1 MASGVDARRHGPR
14 AYRARMPADLIRIVS
29 RDSPM
34 ALAQVERVR
43 AELAALHPG
52 IRTTVLPVKT
62 TGDKWMGDLSQVE
75 GKGAFTKEVDAAILA
90 GEADLAVHCV
100 KDVPADRPLP
110 AGTVFAAFLERDD
123 IRDALIH
130 PGGLT
135 LDRLPPGTRVGT
147 SSVRRIA
154 QLAAAYPHVEC
165 VPMRGNANR
174 RLEKLAAGEADAL
187 LLAVAGLHRIGRA
200 DVITQIVPVDT
211 LMPPIGAGVLALQCR
226 EDDTGLIDTVSAL
239 GHPDTH
245 RETVAERMLLHV
257 LQGHCNSPIAGYA
270 RAERGGDL
278 SLRACVFSPDG
289 KEVLNA
295 HEWAG
300 RLDPATLG
308 TSVAV
313 ALLRQGARELIDS
326 IPH

>member
-1 MASGVDARRHGPR
+1 MTASE
-14 AYRARMPADLIRIVS
+14 LIRIVS

-52 IRTTVLPVKT
+52 IRTEVVPVKT
-62 TGDKWMGDLSQVE
+62 TGDKWMGDLAKVE
-75 GKGAFTKEVDAAILA
+75 GKGAFTKEVDAALLA
-90 GEADLAVHCV
+90 GQADLAVHCV
-100 KDVPADRPLP
+100 KDIPADRPLP
-110 AGTVFAAFLERDD
+110 AGTVFAAFLKRDD
-123 IRDALIH
+123 IRDALVH

-135 LDRLPPGTRVGT
+135 LDELPDGTRIGT

-154 QLAAAYPHVEC
+154 QLAASHPHLSC

-174 RLEKLAAGEADAL
+174 RLDKLAAGDADAL
-187 LLAVAGLHRIGRA
+187 LLAVSGLERINRPDVISEVLPA
-200 DVITQIVPVDT
+200 DVM
-211 LMPPIGAGVLALQCR
+211 MPPIGAGILALQCR

-245 RETVAERMLLHV
+245 REATAERMFLHV
-257 LQGHCNSPIAGYA
+257 LQGHCNSPIAGFA
-270 RAERGGDL
+270 KVGQGGEL
-278 SLRACVFSPDG
+278 SLRACVFTPDG
-289 KEVLNA
+289 KTVLNA

-308 TSVAV
+308 TAVAV
-313 ALLRQGARELIDS
+313 TLLRQGARELIDS

>member
-1 MASGVDARRHGPR
+1 MSVPE
-14 AYRARMPADLIRIVS
+14 LIRIVS

-43 AELAALHPG
+43 AELAVLHPQV
-52 IRTTVLPVKT
+52 RTEVVPVKT
-62 TGDKWMGDLSQVE
+62 TGDKWMGDLSLVE
-75 GKGAFTKEVDAAILA
+75 GKGAFTKEVDAALLA

-110 AGTVFAAFLERDD
+110 AGTTFAAFLKRDD
-123 IRDALIH
+123 IRDALVH

-135 LDRLPPGTRVGT
+135 LDELPPGTRIGT
-147 SSVRRIA
+147 SSVRRVA
-154 QLAAAYPHVEC
+154 QLAAMHPELQC
-165 VPMRGNANR
+165 VPFRGNVNR

-187 LLAVAGLHRIGRA
+187 LVAMSGLERIDRL
-200 DVITQIVPVDT
+200 DVISEVLSPEAM
-211 LMPPIGAGVLALQCR
+211 MPPIGAGILALQCR
-226 EDDTGLIDTVSAL
+226 EGDTDVIDTVSAL
-239 GHPDTH
+239 GHPETH
-245 RETVAERMLLHV
+245 REATAERMFLHV
-257 LQGHCNSPIAGYA
+257 LQGHCNSPISGYA
-270 RAERGGDL
+270 QVDRSGEL
-278 SLRACVFSPDG
+278 SLRACVFTPDG
-289 KEVLNA
+289 KTRLNA

-313 ALLRQGARELIDS
+313 ALLRQGAREIIDG

>member
-1 MASGVDARRHGPR
+1 MSVPE
-14 AYRARMPADLIRIVS
+14 LIRIVS

-43 AELAALHPG
+43 AELAVLHPHV
-52 IRTTVLPVKT
+52 RTEVVPVKT
-62 TGDKWMGDLSQVE
+62 TGDKWMGALSQVE
-75 GKGAFTKEVDAAILA
+75 GKGAFTKEVDAALLA
-90 GEADLAVHCV
+90 GEADLAVHCM

-110 AGTVFAAFLERDD
+110 AGTTFAAFLKRDD

-135 LDRLPPGTRVGT
+135 LDELPAGTRIGT
-147 SSVRRIA
+147 SSVRRVA
-154 QLAAAYPHVEC
+154 QLAATHPELEC
-165 VPMRGNANR
+165 VPFRGNVNR

-187 LLAVAGLHRIGRA
+187 LVAMSGLERIDRC
-200 DVITQIVPVDT
+200 DVISEV
-211 LMPPIGAGVLALQCR
+211 LSAEAMMPPIGAGILALQCR
-226 EDDTGLIDTVSAL
+226 EGDTDVIDTISAL
-239 GHPDTH
+239 GHPETH
-245 RETVAERMLLHV
+245 REATAERMFLHV

-270 RAERGGDL
+270 QVDRSGEL
-278 SLRACVFSPDG
+278 SLRACVFTPDG
-289 KEVLNA
+289 KTRLNA

-313 ALLRQGARELIDS
+313 ALLRQGAREIIDG

>member
-1 MASGVDARRHGPR
+1 MAVPE
-14 AYRARMPADLIRIVS
+14 LIRIVS

-43 AELAALHPG
+43 AELAALHPEV
-52 IRTTVLPVKT
+52 RTEVVPVKT
-62 TGDKWMGDLSQVE
+62 TGDKWLGDLAKVE
-75 GKGAFTKEVDAAILA
+75 GKGAFTKEVDAALLA
-90 GEADLAVHCV
+90 GAADLAVHCV

-110 AGTVFAAFLERDD
+110 AGTVFAAFLKRDD
-123 IRDALIH
+123 IRDALVH

-135 LDRLPPGTRVGT
+135 LDELPPGTRIGT
-147 SSVRRIA
+147 SSVRRVA
-154 QLAAAYPHVEC
+154 QLAASHPHLTC
-165 VPMRGNANR
+165 VPFRGNDNR

-187 LLAVAGLHRIGRA
+187 LLAVAGLERIGRQ
-200 DVITQIVPVDT
+200 DVISEVLAPETM
-211 LMPPIGAGVLALQCR
+211 MPPIGAGILALQCR
-226 EDDTGLIDTVSAL
+226 EGDAELIDAVSGL
-239 GHPDTH
+239 GDPDTH
-245 RETVAERMLLHV
+245 REATAERMFLHV

-270 RAERGGDL
+270 RVDHGGEL
-278 SLRACVFSPDG
+278 ALRACVFTPDG
-289 KEVLNA
+289 KTRLNA

-313 ALLRQGARELIDS
+313 SLLRQGAREIIDG

>member
-1 MASGVDARRHGPR
+1 MATA
-14 AYRARMPADLIRIVS
+14 LIRIVS

-43 AELAALHPG
+43 AELGALHPG
-52 IRTTVLPVKT
+52 IRTEVVPVKT
-62 TGDKWMGDLSQVE
+62 TGDKWMGDLSAVE
-75 GKGAFTKEVDAAILA
+75 GKGAFTKEVDQALLA

-100 KDVPADRPLP
+100 KDIPADRPLP
-110 AGTVFAAFLERDD
+110 AGTTFAAFLKRDD
-123 IRDALIH
+123 VRDALIH
-130 PGGLT
+130 PAGLH
-135 LDRLPPGTRVGT
+135 LDQLPPGTRVGT

-154 QLAAAYPHVEC
+154 QLAASHPHLDC

-187 LLAVAGLHRIGRA
+187 LLAASGLERIGRT
-200 DVITQIVPVDT
+200 DVITEVLSPET
-211 LMPPIGAGVLALQCR
+211 MCPPIGAGVLALQCR
-226 EDDTGLIDTVSAL
+226 EGDSDLIDLVSEL
-239 GHPDTH
+239 GDPATH
-245 RETVAERMLLHV
+245 RETTAERMFLHV

-270 RAERGGDL
+270 QTEGNGEL
-278 SLRACVFSPDG
+278 SLRAKVFTPDG
-289 KEVLNA
+289 KTVLNA

-313 ALLRQGARELIDS
+313 ALLRQGARELIDG
-326 IPH
+326 IAH

>member
-1 MASGVDARRHGPR
+1 MAP
-14 AYRARMPADLIRIVS
+14 DLIRIVS

-43 AELAALHPG
+43 AELAAVHPNVE
-52 IRTTVLPVKT
+52 TTVLPVKT

-75 GKGAFTKEVDAAILA
+75 GKGAFTKEVDAALLA

-110 AGTVFAAFLERDD
+110 AGTVFAAFLRRDD

-135 LDRLPPGTRVGT
+135 LDELPAGTRIGT

-154 QLAAAYPHVEC
+154 QLAASHPHLDC
-165 VPMRGNANR
+165 VPIRGNANR
-174 RLEKLAAGEADAL
+174 RLAKLEAGEADAL
-187 LLAVAGLHRIGRA
+187 LLAVAGLERIGRT
-200 DVITQIVPVDT
+200 DVITEILSPDV
-211 LMPPIGAGVLALQCR
+211 MIPPIGAGVLALQCR
-226 EDDTGLIDTVSAL
+226 EDDTDLIDLISGL
-239 GHPDTH
+239 GDQDAY
-245 RETVAERMLLHV
+245 RETEAERMFLHV

-270 RAERGGDL
+270 RVGGSGEL
-278 SLRACVFSPDG
+278 SLRATVFSPDG
-289 KEVLNA
+289 KVMLHA

-313 ALLRQGARELIDS
+313 ALLRQGARELIDG

>member
-1 MASGVDARRHGPR
+1 MATA
-14 AYRARMPADLIRIVS
+14 LIRIVS

-43 AELAALHPG
+43 AELGALHPG
-52 IRTTVLPVKT
+52 IRTEVVPVKT
-62 TGDKWMGDLSQVE
+62 TGDTWMGDLSAVE
-75 GKGAFTKEVDAAILA
+75 GKGAFTKEVDQALLA

-100 KDVPADRPLP
+100 KDIPADRPLP
-110 AGTVFAAFLERDD
+110 AGTTFAAFLRRDD

-130 PGGLT
+130 PAGLR
-135 LDRLPPGTRVGT
+135 LGELPPGTRVGT
-147 SSVRRIA
+147 SSVRRSA
-154 QLAAAYPHVEC
+154 QLAASHPHLVC

-187 LLAVAGLHRIGRA
+187 LLAASGLERIGRT
-200 DVITQIVPVDT
+200 DVITEVLSTEV
-211 LMPPIGAGVLALQCR
+211 MCPPIGAGVLALQCR
-226 EDDTGLIDTVSAL
+226 EGDTGLIDLVSGL
-239 GHPDTH
+239 GDPATH
-245 RETVAERMLLHV
+245 RETTAERMFLHV

-270 RAERGGDL
+270 QAEGSGEL
-278 SLRACVFSPDG
+278 SLRAKVFTPDG
-289 KEVLNA
+289 KTVLNA

-313 ALLRQGARELIDS
+313 ALLRQGARELIDG
-326 IPH
+326 IAH

>member
-1 MASGVDARRHGPR
+1 MSS
-14 AYRARMPADLIRIVS
+14 DLIRIVS

-43 AELAALHPG
+43 AELAALHPDVK
-52 IRTTVLPVKT
+52 TTVLPVKT

-75 GKGAFTKEVDAAILA
+75 GKGAFTKEVDAALLA

-110 AGTVFAAFLERDD
+110 AGTTFAAFLTRDD

-135 LDRLPPGTRVGT
+135 LDELPAGTRIGT

-154 QLAAAYPHVEC
+154 QLSASHPHLEC

-174 RLEKLAAGEADAL
+174 RLEKLEAGEADAL
-187 LLAVAGLHRIGRA
+187 LLAVAGLERIGRA
-200 DVITQIVPVDT
+200 DVITEILSPEVMV
-211 LMPPIGAGVLALQCR
+211 PPIGAGVLALQCR
-226 EDDTGLIDTVSAL
+226 EGDKDLIDLVSDL
-239 GHPDTH
+239 GDRDTY
-245 RETVAERMLLHV
+245 RETQAERMLLHV

-270 RAERGGDL
+270 RVERGGEL
-278 SLRACVFSPDG
+278 SLRATVFSPDG
-289 KEVLNA
+289 KVVLNA
-295 HEWAG
+295 QEWAG

-313 ALLRQGARELIDS
+313 ALLRQGARDLIDG

>member
-1 MASGVDARRHGPR
+1 
-14 AYRARMPADLIRIVS
+14 
-29 RDSPM
+29 M

-43 AELAALHPG
+43 AELAALHPSAE
-52 IRTTVLPVKT
+52 TTVLPVKT
-62 TGDKWMGDLSQVE
+62 TGDKWMGDLAQVE
-75 GKGAFTKEVDAAILA
+75 GKGAFTKEVDAALIS
-90 GEADLAVHCV
+90 GDADLAVHCV

-110 AGTVFAAFLERDD
+110 AGTVFAAFLKRDD

-130 PGGLT
+130 PGGLP
-135 LDRLPPGTRVGT
+135 LDELPPGTRIGT

-154 QLAAAYPHVEC
+154 QLAASHPHLEC

-174 RLEKLAAGEADAL
+174 RLEKLEAGEADAL
-187 LLAVAGLHRIGRA
+187 LLAVAGLERIGRT
-200 DVITQIVPVDT
+200 DVITEILSAET
-211 LMPPIGAGVLALQCR
+211 MMPPIGAGVLALQCR
-226 EDDTGLIDTVSAL
+226 EGDTELIDLISGL
-239 GHPDTH
+239 GDRDAY
-245 RETVAERMLLHV
+245 RETQAERMLLHV

-270 RAERGGDL
+270 RVEGSGEL

-289 KEVLNA
+289 KTVLNA

-313 ALLRQGARELIDS
+313 ALLRQGARDVIDS
-326 IPH
+326 IAH

>member
-1 MASGVDARRHGPR
+1 
-14 AYRARMPADLIRIVS
+14 MPADPIRIVS

-43 AELAALHPG
+43 AELAALHPE

-130 PGGLT
+130 PEGLT
-135 LDRLPPGTRVGT
+135 LDRLPPGTRIGT

-154 QLAAAYPHVEC
+154 QLAAAYPHMEC
-165 VPMRGNANR
+165 VPMRGNTNR

-200 DVITQIVPVDT
+200 DAITEIVPVDT

-226 EDDTGLIDTVSAL
+226 EDDAGLIDTVSAL

>member
-1 MASGVDARRHGPR
+1 MSAPE
-14 AYRARMPADLIRIVS
+14 LIRIVS
-29 RDSPM
+29 RSSPM

-43 AELAALHPG
+43 AELTALHPG
-52 IRTTVLPVKT
+52 IRTEVVPVT
-62 TGDKWMGDLSQVE
+62 TSGDRWMGDLAKLG
-75 GKGAFTKEVDAAILA
+75 GKGAFTKEVDAALIA

-110 AGTVFAAFLERDD
+110 AGTTFAAFLKRDD
-123 IRDALIH
+123 IRDALVH

-135 LDRLPPGTRVGT
+135 LDGLPAGTRIGT

-154 QLAAAYPHVEC
+154 QLAASHPHLEC

-187 LLAVAGLHRIGRA
+187 LLAVSGLERIDRA
-200 DVITQIVPVDT
+200 DVISEILPVET
-211 LMPPIGAGVLALQCR
+211 MCPPIGAGILALQCR
-226 EDDTGLIDTVSAL
+226 EADASTIDVVSGLGDPAAF
-239 GHPDTH
+239 
-245 RETVAERMLLHV
+245 REATAERMFLHV
-257 LQGHCNSPIAGYA
+257 LQGHCNSPIAGFA
-270 RAERGGDL
+270 VAERSGDL
-278 SLRACVFSPDG
+278 SLRARVFTPDG
-289 KEVLNA
+289 KTVLNA

-300 RLDPATLG
+300 PLDPATLG

-326 IPH
+326 IAH